1 MFETAFDK
9 PNNLLRM
16 TFSGHVTADE
26 AKQGTDELADHLV
39 ETESGFRLLTD
50 LTGLEAMDTECVP
63 YIRSSMDILN
73 KKGVAMVVRVIPDPQ
88 KDIGFKILS
97 LFHYG
102 HDVQIVTCESL
113 EEAMRA
119 LAG

>member
-1 MFETAFDK
+1 MFETGFDK
-9 PNNLLRM
+9 AKNLLRM
-16 TFSGHVTADE
+16 TFCGHVTADE
-26 AKQGTDELADHLV
+26 ARKGTDELAGLLV

-50 LTGLEAMDTECVP
+50 LTGLESMDKACVP
-63 YIRSSMDILN
+63 YIRDSMDLLN
-73 KKGVAMVVRVIPDPQ
+73 KKGVAMVVRVIPDPH

-97 LFHYG
+97 LFHYRY
-102 HDVQIVTCESL
+102 DMQIVTCETV